1 MQKLSESLQE
11 KLNLLV
17 QKDLQALI
25 QTYQNNETLELNP
38 ELQDIQL
45 TFHKIEEVFKSE
57 YYLSQVSE
65 TCQRILNFS
74 VLKIDLKNT
83 DNIKEKYRFK
93 GVERNFN
100 SLLKIYFE
108 LNWLAKVFIES
119 VDLKKFDN
127 QIPKPISKDH
137 LESQGESAELSQE
150 GILAAAGLDI
160 TALGDS
166 LELTST
172 FSYLGEQIWNFI
184 EFYNKITQNNNF
196 EGFQQYINMIP
207 GLVGLDPSVPSLKR
221 KQFINL

>member
-1 MQKLSESLQE
+1 MQKLSDSLQE

-17 QKDLQALI
+17 QKDLQVLI

-38 ELQDIQL
+38 ELRDIQA
-45 TFHKIEEVFKSE
+45 TFLKIEEVFKSE

-93 GVERNFN
+93 GAERNFD

-108 LNWLAKVFIES
+108 LNWLVKVFIES

-127 QIPKPISKDH
+127 
-137 LESQGESAELSQE
+137 
-150 GILAAAGLDI
+150 
-160 TALGDS
+160 
-166 LELTST
+166 
-172 FSYLGEQIWNFI
+172 
-184 EFYNKITQNNNF
+184 
-196 EGFQQYINMIP
+196 
-207 GLVGLDPSVPSLKR
+207 
-221 KQFINL
+221 